1 MILTNCDCFPIQH
14 SPFCHSSGSTR
25 WFQRCTNRILFVL
38 CRGLQN
44 AVPWLRRLDVGLTP
58 QRSGFDTRSVHV
70 RFVREK
76 WHCDRLFSD
85 CFGFPLSVSFHH
97 LLLHVAV
104 TRKTNKRS
112 LQTFR
117 KAMLYWKSGAIG
129 WKSTFTFCFL
139 KSSEGLFARYCS
151 VKCTVC
157 QRHAV

>member
-1 MILTNCDCFPIQH
+1 MIVFLYSIQH
-14 SPFCHSSGSTR
+14 LVMESRGGSSDVRTEY
-25 WFQRCTNRILFVL
+25 FFVL

-44 AVPWLRRLDVGLTP
+44 AVPWLRRLDFVLSP

-70 RFVREK
+70 SFVREK
-76 WHCDRLFSD
+76 WHCDRFFSD

-112 LQTFR
+112 LGTFR
-117 KAMLYWKSGAIG
+117 KAMLNWKSGTIG

-151 VKCTVC
+151 VKCTIC
-157 QRHAV
+157 QRHAG